1 MKNLYKK
8 NIFLLRVIG
17 HPKIIKLKNIFEY
30 KQLLFLIMEKIKKNI
45 IVTKIQQKQIKTAY
59 YWGKQKQNKKFFI
72 KHMKNQKKFRR
83 CDLI

>member
-1 MKNLYKK
+1 
-8 NIFLLRVIG
+8 
-17 HPKIIKLKNIFEY
+17 
-30 KQLLFLIMEKIKKNI
+30 MEKIKKNI

-72 KHMKNQKKFRR
+72 KKEIIDEKSKKNFRR